1 MGNATEPE
9 VKVGYL
15 ENLSPEDREAAEA
28 HLAHV
33 KAQVRREIETTTDP
47 ATRPGF
53 TSSMKAPVDK
63 DGNPEIEFVRVKAY
77 QPARVNRVTGD
88 IMEPKSGGYLPPGSS
103 LNGPVLSSMSADE
116 RTAAFKSAIEGG
128 FNINLFPR
136 GDIENFS
143 VTRWAMASERA
154 QHTLEGGTAF
164 KKHAPWESQYYYACE
179 QLGLSGKAMGDMVSG
194 QDGGFLAPEEYIY

>member
-1 MGNATEPE
+1 MSGTQTEPE

-15 ENLSPEDREAAEA
+15 DNLSAEDRPPGEA

-53 TSSMKAPVDK
+53 AGAKAPTDK
-63 DGNPEIEFVRVKAY
+63 DGNVQIDYKRLAAWR
-77 QPARVNRVTGD
+77 PARVNRVTGD
-88 IMEPKSGGYLPPGSS
+88 VTEPKSGGFLPPIAG
-103 LNGPVLSSMSADE
+103 LSGDE
-116 RTAAFKSAIEGG
+116 RNEAFKSALDGG

-136 GDIENFS
+136 GDIDNFS

-164 KKHAPWESQYYYACE
+164 KRHAPWESQYYYACE
-179 QLGLSGKAMGDMVSG
+179 QLALSNKAMGDMVSG
-194 QDGGFLAPEEYIY
+194 SIPGRAV

>member
-15 ENLSPEDREAAEA
+15 ENLSPEDRAAAEA
-28 HLAHV
+28 LQKHILAE
-33 KAQVRREIETTTDP
+33 VRREIETTTDP

-53 TSSMKAPVDK
+53 TSTTKAPVDK
-63 DGNPEIEFVRVKAY
+63 DGNVQIDFIRFKAY
-77 QPARVNRVTGD
+77 QPPAYNRVTGD
-88 IMEPKSGGYLPPGSS
+88 IVEPRSGGFLPPIAG
-103 LNGPVLSSMSADE
+103 LSADE
-116 RTAAFKSAIEGG
+116 RTEAFKSAIEGG

-164 KKHAPWESQYYYACE
+164 KKWAPWESQYYYACE
-179 QLGLSGKAMGDMVSG
+179 QLALSNKAMGDMVSG
-194 QDGGFLAPEEYIY
+194 SIPGRAA